1 MERKLPVLA
10 TLIAAVDL
18 CREHLSYALKIL
30 APWFIVFL
38 ITPYLF
44 LFVSIENPAEEGVTA
59 IELWDTLSAFLY
71 VIAWGSI
78 AVLWHWRVLRDDSY
92 GQKAV
97 IFDSRVWYYVLR
109 GILISI
115 IVGGVAFL
123 MAFPAMFVLSTLGS
137 NASDVIVLFT
147 VAGCLLIIVGILFTR
162 LSIALPAIALNVPD
176 FGLRDAWKATA
187 GTSLRLF
194 LVTALPLLPIY
205 LLSGGMIAIGVDVPN
220 FYQLDLLWFLAYLAF
235 QIAGFAFGVLGLTV
249 LSLTYAFFV
258 ESRGKDAPE
267 AAGSPPTPS

>member
-38 ITPYLF
+38 ITPYL
-44 LFVSIENPAEEGVTA
+44 LLLVSADNPAEDGNRV
-59 IELWDTLSAFLY
+59 IELWDTLSALLY
-71 VIAWGSI
+71 VIAWGSA
-78 AVLWHWRVLRDDSY
+78 AVLWHWRLLRDDSY
-92 GQKAV
+92 SQKAV

-115 IVGGVAFL
+115 IVGGVTFL
-123 MAFPAMFVLSTLGS
+123 MAFPAMFFLSTLGS
-137 NASDVIVLFT
+137 NASEVIILFT
-147 VAGCLLIIVGILFTR
+147 VVGCMAIVGGVLFAR

-176 FGLRDAWKATA
+176 FGLRDAWKATE
-187 GTSLRLF
+187 GSSLRLLF
-194 LVTALPLLPIY
+194 VTALPLLPIY
-205 LLSGGMIAIGVDVPN
+205 LLSWGVAAVGAEVLD
-220 FYQLDLLWFLAYLAF
+220 FYQLDLFWFLAYLGF
-235 QIAGFAFGVLGLTV
+235 QILGFAFGLLGLTV

-258 ESRGKDAPE
+258 ESGDKGVLQE
-267 AAGSPPTPS
+267 A